1 MRLKKGVKRKLIII
15 IIVLV
20 IVLGVTCYFKF
31 FNTNKA
37 KKVKVISEINEYS
50 YQLKD
55 SKNQLYKKEFKNLE
69 KILKEKD
76 VDEDKYVRSIS
87 KLFII
92 DFYSL
97 SDKLAKTDV
106 GGSDFVYSEELP
118 DFLEKAEDTIYK
130 YVESNVYGG
139 RKQKLP
145 TVETVT
151 IKDVTTSSFEY
162 NDKVVDDAYVVNV
175 SWTYTDSAGD
185 GYQDS
190 ATLTFVHDGK
200 KLVLVELK

>member
-1 MRLKKGVKRKLIII
+1 MRLKKSVKKKIILFL

-20 IVLGVTCYFKF
+20 IIGGVCYFKF
-31 FNTNKA
+31 FDTKKA
-37 KKVKVISEINEYS
+37 TKVKVIGEIKDYS

-55 SKNQLYKKEFKNLE
+55 SKSKLYKEEFTNLK
-69 KILKEKD
+69 KILSSKK
-76 VDEDKYVRSIS
+76 VDEEKYVKSIS

-106 GGSDFVYSEELP
+106 GGSDFIHSEEVA
-118 DFLEKAEDTIYK
+118 DFLEQAEDTIYK

-139 RKQKLP
+139 RKQELP
-145 TVETVT
+145 TVKSVKIESVS
-151 IKDVTTSSFEY
+151 TTSFEY
-162 NDKVVDDAYVVNV
+162 KDKVDDESYLVKV
-175 SWTYTDSAGD
+175 SWDYTDSSGD
-185 GYQDS
+185 GYQTS
-190 ATLTFVHDGK
+190 ATLTFVHEGK